1 MNDLQKALDYRQDLA
16 NRTVAEAAVLK
27 VMKEQHDKGRAE
39 LEGLMG
45 RGEKLTGRWADTSLG
60 SVSFSDPK
68 PKGTV
73 TDRELLLGHVAGENP
88 EQIGLRITDVDAAL
102 AVLEEHAPG
111 LLTPALSPQD
121 EAQWVRRAEAGEP
134 VPGVTVS
141 TGDPRMSIRPTVA
154 GKALMAEMMTELPVM
169 QLAIEE
175 ATDERGE

>member
-1 MNDLQKALDYRQDLA
+1 MSDLQKALDYRQDLA

-27 VMKEQHDKGRAE
+27 VMKEQHDKGRSE

-68 PKGTV
+68 PKGAV
-73 TDRELLLGHVAGENP
+73 TDRELLLGHVAGVAP
-88 EQIGLRITDVDAAL
+88 EQIGLKITDMDAAL

-111 LLTPALSPQD
+111 LLAPALSPQD

-134 VPGVTVS
+134 VPGVTVT
-141 TGDPRMSIRPTVA
+141 TGDPRMSIRPSTA
-154 GKALMAEMMTELPVM
+154 GKALMAELLTELPVM
-169 QLAIEE
+169 QLAIEAAPNE
-175 ATDERGE
+175 